1 MATKRLLM
9 TALSLLASHG
19 YALQPLSDE
28 VLSGVTGQAQGL
40 RLTTEFALKTPAVI
54 EYIDDNG
61 IGVDENG
68 NARLDANGNVRT
80 PKGSLAITVDSYTKA
95 NSPLSLDIKIDDVG
109 GRKAL
114 VISADALP
122 VAMDATVAIN
132 SQSLGAFGQSDF
144 VMDAGDRVE
153 ARIYAGGNQGN
164 GTRLDLE
171 LPKSLTFDTYYED
184 EGARYTTTISLRDKK
199 NPNTGGLSLKGLT
212 VDIEGD
218 GLRLG
223 LPTIKNG
230 TFNMLN
236 SRLGNDVIGSTF
248 LRNIN
253 LPTGGYLLLK
263 NAKDS
268 GDVGLEMD
276 ALVPAGTSFDLSMV
290 VGEVGDNYPNNITS
304 EQAASIKLLDDLMI
318 KGARTNVD
326 GERGVVFDFD
336 RNNSESGV
344 KTRMMVDNLTIQRSD
359 IAAINTNPVGLGTLD
374 VRLNLTNK
382 SYLQVQ
388 GH

>member
-9 TALSLLASHG
+9 TALSLLASHS

-28 VLSGVTGQAQGL
+28 SLSGVTGQAQGL

-61 IGVDENG
+61 ISVDENG
-68 NARLDANGNVRT
+68 NARLDGDGNVRT
-80 PKGSLAITVDSYTKA
+80 PKGSLSLTVNSYTKA
-95 NSPLSLDIKIDDVG
+95 NSPLSLDIKIDDVD

-114 VISADALP
+114 VVSADALP
-122 VAMDATVAIN
+122 VAMDASVAIN
-132 SQSLGAFGQSDF
+132 AQSLGSFGQSDF
-144 VMDAGDRVE
+144 VMDDGDRVE

-164 GTRLDLE
+164 GTTLDLD

-184 EGARYTTTISLRDKK
+184 EGARYTTTISLRDQKAS
-199 NPNTGGLSLKGLT
+199 NGGGLSLKGLT
-212 VDIEGD
+212 VDIEND

-223 LPTIKNG
+223 LPSIKNG
-230 TFNMLN
+230 TLNMLN
-236 SRLGNDVIGSTF
+236 NRLGGDVISSTF

-263 NAKDS
+263 NAKGS

-276 ALVPAGTSFDLSMV
+276 ALVPAGTSLDMSMV
-290 VGEVGDNYPNNITS
+290 VGEVGDNYPNNTTS
-304 EQAASIKLLDDLMI
+304 EQTASIKLLDDLSI
-318 KGARTNVD
+318 RGARTNVD
-326 GERGVVFDFD
+326 GERGVVVDFD
-336 RNNSESGV
+336 RNRATSGV
-344 KTRMMVDNLTIQRSD
+344 STRILVDNVTIQRSD
-359 IAAINTNPVGLGTLD
+359 IAALNTNPVGLGTLD
-374 VRLNLTNK
+374 VRLNLTNN